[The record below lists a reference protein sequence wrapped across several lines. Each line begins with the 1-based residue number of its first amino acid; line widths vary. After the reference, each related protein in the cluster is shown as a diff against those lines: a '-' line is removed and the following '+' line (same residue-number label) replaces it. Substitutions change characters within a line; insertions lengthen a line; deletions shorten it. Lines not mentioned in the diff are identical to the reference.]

1 MKKKTSKKRENFKN
15 QLSLSFLFTAGF
27 AVIIHVC
34 YFLFFVS
41 NYVLENFVEPNT
53 QQSIVFFIISP
64 IFILAIGFLV
74 AALFTYVMLS
84 PLNEIM
90 RAADCVAKGDYSVRV
105 KPHGLG
111 NLTELGEKFN
121 HMAEEIG
128 NVETL
133 RSDFVN
139 NFSHEFKTPIVS
151 IRGFAK
157 MLQRDDLTEEER
169 QEYLNVIIK
178 ESERL
183 TELSTNVLTISK
195 LERQTILTDTKTYN
209 VSEQIRLAIAM
220 LDSKWA
226 DKNIEF
232 SFDSEDSFIT
242 GNEELLD
249 QVWINLLDNAIKFAP
264 TNGSVRI
271 ESLQTSEKTTVLI
284 SNNGTP
290 IPPEKAP
297 FIFDKFYQSD
307 DSHSTMGNGIGLAI
321 VRKIVALH
329 KGTVRLV
336 KSDETETTFEVTV
349 PTEEQ
354 KKLA

>member
-1 MKKKTSKKRENFKN
+1 MKKKTSRKRENFKN

-128 NVETL
+128 NVVLNAHRRKNYGKFLTAVL
-133 RSDFVN
+133 C
-139 NFSHEFKTPIVS
+139 NFSLTNDLNRKLIMRKT
-151 IRGFAK
+151 
-157 MLQRDDLTEEER
+157 
-169 QEYLNVIIK
+169 
-178 ESERL
+178 
-183 TELSTNVLTISK
+183 
-195 LERQTILTDTKTYN
+195 
-209 VSEQIRLAIAM
+209 
-220 LDSKWA
+220 
-226 DKNIEF
+226 
-232 SFDSEDSFIT
+232 
-242 GNEELLD
+242 
-249 QVWINLLDNAIKFAP
+249 
-264 TNGSVRI
+264 
-271 ESLQTSEKTTVLI
+271 
-284 SNNGTP
+284 
-290 IPPEKAP
+290 
-297 FIFDKFYQSD
+297 
-307 DSHSTMGNGIGLAI
+307 
-321 VRKIVALH
+321 
-329 KGTVRLV
+329 
-336 KSDETETTFEVTV
+336 
-349 PTEEQ
+349 
-354 KKLA
+354 